1 MRYKVPQN
9 IDMPDRILGPLTMLQ
24 FVYAVVGGGAAYVS
38 FMALPYP
45 LSFVVAILIGLLTL
59 AIVFLKVNE
68 RPFTHFLLLLMQF
81 ITVPKQR
88 TWHKGDSCNMEV
100 EVYKTPQK
108 NMTSNIPHKD
118 IDPKTFEDVARRV
131 DSPGADVANVK
142 NLIKASISKLA
153 RERSCECAS
162 AAQFAI
168 QTNPKYLNKKTLKK
182 LDLIVGKYIQKK

>member
-142 NLIKASISKLA
+142 N
-153 RERSCECAS
+153 
-162 AAQFAI
+162 
-168 QTNPKYLNKKTLKK
+168 
-182 LDLIVGKYIQKK
+182 